1 LLIVCTGKFTKKIP
15 EIQDAPKEYWAE
27 IKIGVQT
34 ESYDTEKP
42 EILHQDFSHI
52 TEDFIKETLEKFVG
66 EIEQK
71 TTCFFCHQNRW
82 K

>member
-42 EILHQDFSHI
+42 EILQTIFL
-52 TEDFIKETLEKFVG
+52 TLRK
-66 EIEQK
+66 ILSLK
-71 TTCFFCHQNRW
+71 L
-82 K
+82 